1 VIGNFTLVY
10 HNGTQ
15 VPTSWRVAFENQT
28 LYVRSKSLIS
38 VRSKIIDAGSGLA
51 AGNVSVKITTIDA
64 SEKLVYGGPVRHDIP
79 VDLGRFLLSHAT
91 IYSITLEAA
100 DLAGNL
106 ASAHA
111 FIHIDDTA
119 PTTGLV
125 LDDVDKIQVQCH
137 GSSRVICVGWSP
149 HVDSES
155 TVLFYEVAVATKL
168 DKEHDLLAFGS
179 KIESLLA
186 YVELNGT
193 SSALLRPGDS
203 IFVFV
208 KATNAA
214 GLSSLAVS
222 RALTISC
229 ATHQCQCSQDIVC
242 V

>member
-1 VIGNFTLVY
+1 MIRNFTVVH
-10 HNGTQ
+10 HNATQ
-15 VPTSWRVAFENQT
+15 VPTSWRVASERQT

-38 VRSKIIDAGSGLA
+38 VRSKIFDADSGA
-51 AGNVSVKITTIDA
+51 ADNVSVKITAIDA
-64 SEKLVYGGPVRHDIP
+64 AEKLVYGGPLRDDIP
-79 VDLGRFLLSHAT
+79 VDLGRLSLSHAT
-91 IYSITLEAA
+91 TYSIKLEAA

-106 ASAHA
+106 ASEHA
-111 FIHIDDTA
+111 FIRVDDTA

-125 LDDVDKIQVQCH
+125 LDDADEIQVRCH
-137 GSSRVICVGWSP
+137 GSSRVMFVGWSP

-155 TVLFYEVAVATKL
+155 EVLFYDVAVATRL
-168 DKEHDLLAFGS
+168 DDEGDLLAFGS

-193 SSALLRPGDS
+193 SSALLCPGDS
-203 IFVFV
+203 VFVSV

-214 GLSSLAVS
+214 GLSSLAIS
-222 RALTISC
+222 RALAISC